1 MTVHDDPEIGPQL
14 VWSGPGSDS
23 ESDTRRVYVDL
34 LTSARHSIWVSSYV
48 AQSRRDVLGRLA
60 QHLDAVPGLRANLI
74 LNLPRYKNDDRAA
87 RRVVGR
93 FADRFW
99 KRWPGKK
106 RPSVYYDPRPA
117 GRDRGQ
123 LHAKVVVADDERV
136 FITSANLTRAA
147 WDANIE
153 LGVLLRDRALADSVV
168 AHFQSLI
175 DRKHLVLLPG
185 SQPEARDQGTL
196 VGGLI
201 GRLMR
206 VFGK

>member
-1 MTVHDDPEIGPQL
+1 MRPQL
-14 VWSGPGSDS
+14 VWSGPGTDPD
-23 ESDTRRVYVDL
+23 SDTRRVYVDL

-60 QHLDAVPGLRANLI
+60 QHLDATPGLRANVI
-74 LNLPRYKNDDRAA
+74 LNLPRYKGDDGAV
-87 RRVVGR
+87 RRVVNR
-93 FADRFW
+93 FAARFW

-106 RPSVYYDPRPA
+106 RPHVYYDPRPA
-117 GRDRGQ
+117 RRDRGQ

-153 LGVLLRDRALADSVV
+153 LGVLLRDRAVADSVV
-168 AHFQSLI
+168 AHFQNLI
-175 DRKHLVLLPG
+175 DRRHLVLLPG
-185 SQPEARDQGTL
+185 SQPEAREQGTL
-196 VGGLI
+196 VGGLVA
-201 GRLMR
+201 RLTR